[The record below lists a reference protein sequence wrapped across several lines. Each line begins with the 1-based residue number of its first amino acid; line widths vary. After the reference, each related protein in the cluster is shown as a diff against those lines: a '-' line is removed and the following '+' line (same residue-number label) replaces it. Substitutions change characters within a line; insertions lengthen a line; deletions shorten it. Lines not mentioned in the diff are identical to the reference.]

1 MRQSINRGSGQPV
14 LMSQP
19 KKGGCMKN
27 QYEEKVK
34 AIKRLCA
41 KIVKKSEQFADK
53 ATSMYFED
61 LAKVEADLK
70 DVSVFLGND

>member
-1 MRQSINRGSGQPV
+1 
-14 LMSQP
+14 
-19 KKGGCMKN
+19 MKN